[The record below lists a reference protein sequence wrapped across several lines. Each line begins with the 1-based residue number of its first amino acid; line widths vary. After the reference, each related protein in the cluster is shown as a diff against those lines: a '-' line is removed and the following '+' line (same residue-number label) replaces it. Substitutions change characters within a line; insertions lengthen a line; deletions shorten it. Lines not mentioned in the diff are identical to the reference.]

1 MTRTKVINEKQASV
15 KDWYLKEYPTDE
27 FGEYLNDEIT
37 FEDIIIGMYFREDF
51 YKIAFNDGHGDS
63 LVRERIFSKL
73 AEMYGVDYG
82 IIYDMWL
89 GDKENKIS
97 LKRDFGI
104 VVAFC

>member
-1 MTRTKVINEKQASV
+1 MKKTSV
-15 KDWYLKEYPTDE
+15 KDWYLKEYPTDDV
-27 FGEYLNDEIT
+27 GEYINDEIT

-51 YKIAFNDGHGDS
+51 YRITGRHIDS
-63 LVRERIFSKL
+63 IVRERIFSKL